1 MSAPV
6 SALPQNVFMD
16 RWALEP
22 KTQRVW
28 GVNHAGWFTLMGI
41 GGGVFLLGRIFDIT
55 LEAGR
60 VLGLPIV
67 DVVSFVTIAI
77 GGLILIADLGRPLQ
91 AWRAFRNVRVSIISW
106 GAWADLVFLTFGGL
120 LMLPDLTFG
129 DSTPFSGLGWDSH
142 ATSGIGRVMLV
153 LASIAAVV
161 VMVYAGA
168 VLARPRSIPYWH
180 SVAIPIQFLAS
191 SLAMAMATLM
201 LIVVLDGGDVTRS
214 ELLATA
220 GLTTVLLVT
229 IVVHLST
236 RTAAPGKK
244 ESIERL
250 TRGSLR
256 GTFLYAAVGAGTVLP
271 IVLGLLALGF
281 DGGAREVLAVLTL
294 PLLVVGGFLLRL
306 DTLRAGIYPPVV
318 SLLEAAQR

>member
-1 MSAPV
+1 MSAPTTT
-6 SALPQNVFMD
+6 APQNVFMD

-41 GGGVFLLGRIFDIT
+41 GGGVFILGRIFGLTD
-55 LEAGR
+55 EVGR
-60 VLGLPIV
+60 VLGMPIV

-129 DSTPFSGLGWDSH
+129 ESSPFSGLGWDSR
-142 ATSGIGRVMLV
+142 ATSGTGRVMLA

-180 SVAIPIQFLAS
+180 SVAIPIQFLVS
-191 SLAMAMATLM
+191 SLAMAMATL
-201 LIVVLDGGDVTRS
+201 LLLVVVDGGDVTRS
-214 ELLATA
+214 QLLATA
-220 GLTTVLLVT
+220 GFAAGLAVT
-229 IVVHLST
+229 IGVHLST
-236 RTAAPGKK
+236 RKEAPGKR

-250 TRGSLR
+250 TRGSCRL
-256 GTFLYAAVGAGTVLP
+256 TFLYASVGAGTIAPTV
-271 IVLGLLALGF
+271 VALLALGV
-281 DGGAREVLAVLTL
+281 DGAGRDVLAVVTL

-318 SLLEAAQR
+318 SLLGPDRR